1 MALKLIKGIHTLITT
16 ENGMPV
22 QQNGSFLVM
31 DVRDNS
37 ILTVLDTET
46 MREFYNLNPKN
57 PKNICVDINK
67 KLNCQQKDL
76 RKNETITSDNFIKNI
91 EDVTAS
97 SRASNKD
104 ADLKENETSHN
115 FLQHIEDGTDS
126 SKDSNKDTTT
136 WEHSAT
142 WEHPTIMLL
151 ISLYK
156 DHLTLFKN
164 DKIRN
169 EVVWKKIADCLKEKG
184 YIYTAKQTENKWKNL
199 RKSYIKTKDHNSKS
213 GASFKKCKYYDEME
227 EIYGKSHIVQPVAI
241 ASNLS
246 QKIVSISTD
255 EEQRSDREN
264 EDIVPPPKKTK
275 MEKQL
280 HVLTEYMDKN
290 EKAKE
295 KRHKERLEY
304 QKEAIETYKQLM
316 SKLLDKL

>member
-1 MALKLIKGIHTLITT
+1 
-16 ENGMPV
+16 
-22 QQNGSFLVM
+22 
-31 DVRDNS
+31 
-37 ILTVLDTET
+37 
-46 MREFYNLNPKN
+46 
-57 PKNICVDINK
+57 
-67 KLNCQQKDL
+67 
-76 RKNETITSDNFIKNI
+76 
-91 EDVTAS
+91 
-97 SRASNKD
+97 
-104 ADLKENETSHN
+104 
-115 FLQHIEDGTDS
+115 
-126 SKDSNKDTTT
+126 
-136 WEHSAT
+136 
-142 WEHPTIMLL
+142 MLL

>member
-142 WEHPTIMLL
+142 
-151 ISLYK
+151 
-156 DHLTLFKN
+156 
-164 DKIRN
+164 
-169 EVVWKKIADCLKEKG
+169 
-184 YIYTAKQTENKWKNL
+184 
-199 RKSYIKTKDHNSKS
+199 
-213 GASFKKCKYYDEME
+213 
-227 EIYGKSHIVQPVAI
+227 
-241 ASNLS
+241 
-246 QKIVSISTD
+246 
-255 EEQRSDREN
+255 
-264 EDIVPPPKKTK
+264 
-275 MEKQL
+275 
-280 HVLTEYMDKN
+280 
-290 EKAKE
+290 
-295 KRHKERLEY
+295 
-304 QKEAIETYKQLM
+304 
-316 SKLLDKL
+316 